1 MTPIQIILLVIL
13 LLLSIALILLV
24 MMQDTKSEGLTGN
37 ITNNMT
43 PNFKGKPGFEEQMQ
57 TYTRYL
63 VITWGVVGIVTAY
76 LFRNYHG

>member
-1 MTPIQIILLVIL
+1 MTPIQTIMLVIL
-13 LLLSIALILLV
+13 LLLSVSFILIV
-24 MMQDTKSEGLTGN
+24 MSQSAKSEGLTGN

-63 VITWGVVGIVTAY
+63 AIAWGLVGIVTAY
-76 LFRNYHG
+76 LFRDYRG

>member
-1 MTPIQIILLVIL
+1 MTPIQIIMLVFL

-37 ITNNMT
+37 ISNNMT

-63 VITWGVVGIVTAY
+63 VITWAVIGIVTAY
-76 LFRNYHG
+76 LFRDYRG